1 MPRGGEAGA
10 QLINMYRRGDALEN
24 HSAGSPSLEVKIFPE
39 RLTRLLFS
47 NIITLLWSI
56 GNGTH

>member
-1 MPRGGEAGA
+1 MH
-10 QLINMYRRGDALEN
+10 LKNN
-24 HSAGSPSLEVKIFPE
+24 SAVSPSLKVKIFPE

-56 GNGTH
+56 CNGTY

>member
-47 NIITLLWSI
+47 NIIP
-56 GNGTH
+56 